1 MDLFSPKALVLSGY
15 GINYLKDNI
24 HKTAPD
30 LPPQNSTTDFLIG
43 LIGGISTL
51 PVVPVQNLG
60 DMLDSLFCHI
70 SHSICRE
77 IRWLYSEN
85 TTSRMQTLLSTPG
98 DPHHPFPRLLR
109 QHL

>member
-30 LPPQNSTTDFLIG
+30 LPPQNSTTDFPIG

-51 PVVPVQNLG
+51 PVVEAKARVPPSSPARTAVRAYQLIF
-60 DMLDSLFCHI
+60 LIPL
-70 SHSICRE
+70 SH
-77 IRWLYSEN
+77 
-85 TTSRMQTLLSTPG
+85 
-98 DPHHPFPRLLR
+98 
-109 QHL
+109 